1 MASLAE
7 MEQARAERERQETAF
22 REYALNKYGGALGTA
37 FCDYLYGRLR
47 TKEEKEIAFVKAIAD
62 KLDSR
67 DSIDK
72 ALGVAVILECA
83 RALIAPVAR
92 RAMDANLRSMPIGVK
107 S

>member
-1 MASLAE
+1 MAS
-7 MEQARAERERQETAF
+7 RAEREHREAAF
-22 REYALNKYGGALGTA
+22 REYAIEKYGKDLGTA
-37 FCDYLYGRLR
+37 FCDYLQGDPR
-47 TKEEKEIAFVKAIAD
+47 TEEELIEKETALARAIAD